1 MPALLLLLIVLL
13 AVQPAQANL
22 PRRVAIVDRF
32 FPPAEFF
39 ASERDREVQL
49 WMHGLLDVDSDRR
62 REPYFHGDLVRL
74 IASHPDIAF
83 MLYPIS
89 SGLHPLDAIL
99 LNLREIGARLERQP
113 VDAVLLAWESSTL
126 ISAFDEPLRPDGRER
141 YKSRLRRWAEE
152 GGDWRRTLAI
162 IDELETLSSQGVL
175 VVTIA
180 GNGGRGMVNT
190 FSFARGVVTVGA
202 VEPELGSFVSD
213 NPLVD
218 RHEQAAYFAWRIDD
232 DDGRPL
238 GYDINGDGCADIPLS
253 AVSGTKYPKRSWPPL
268 KGSSFA
274 APMALKRI
282 LLGDEAARGCLA
294 RADQP

>member
-1 MPALLLLLIVLL
+1 MPALLLLLVILL
-13 AVQPAQANL
+13 AAQPAVASL

-49 WMHGLLDVDSDRR
+49 WMYGLLDVDSDRR

-83 MLYPIS
+83 MLYPIPA
-89 SGLHPLDAIL
+89 GIHPLDAIL
-99 LNLREIGARLERQP
+99 LNLREIRARLAHQS

-126 ISAFDEPLRPDGRER
+126 ISAFDEPFRPDARER
-141 YKSRLRRWAEE
+141 YKSRLRQWAEE

-162 IDELETLSSQGVL
+162 IDELETLSRQGVL

-190 FSFARGVVTVGA
+190 FSFAQGVVTVGA
-202 VEPELGSFVSD
+202 LEPELGDFVSD
-213 NPLVD
+213 NALVD
-218 RHEQAAYFAWRIDD
+218 RHEQAAYFARRIDD
-232 DDGRPL
+232 PDGIPQ

-253 AVSGTKYPKRSWPPL
+253 VVSGKEYPKRSWPPL

-282 LLGDEAARGCLA
+282 LLGDAAAGHCLA
-294 RADQP
+294 QAEQP